1 MYENFVLGLFLIG
14 WEKNLMFDW
23 LEQKS
28 LPTSKMSQ
36 NKGTPRVLTIYL
48 YIEYKEI
55 ECQTLSYIV
64 YITVLIQMDQGP
76 D

>member
-1 MYENFVLGLFLIG
+1 
-14 WEKNLMFDW
+14 
-23 LEQKS
+23 
-28 LPTSKMSQ
+28 MSQ